1 MTVFNQFGQSS
12 TMADVIRER
21 SNDIAVVSGLQ
32 TGKLQGR
39 IRTSTR
45 AAPTSNSDVVA
56 GDAEGDVVVG
66 ATYVYTLISIS
77 GTLKWDR
84 RAHSAAW

>member
-1 MTVFNQFGQSS
+1 MPFNRFSRE
-12 TMADVIRER
+12 TKIEDVIRER
-21 SNDIAVVSGLQ
+21 GNDVSVIAALEE
-32 TGKLQGR
+32 GKAPGR
-39 IRTSTR
+39 IRTLTR
-45 AAPTSNSDVVA
+45 SAPTSATDVVA

-66 ATYVYTLISIS
+66 ATYIYTLVSIS